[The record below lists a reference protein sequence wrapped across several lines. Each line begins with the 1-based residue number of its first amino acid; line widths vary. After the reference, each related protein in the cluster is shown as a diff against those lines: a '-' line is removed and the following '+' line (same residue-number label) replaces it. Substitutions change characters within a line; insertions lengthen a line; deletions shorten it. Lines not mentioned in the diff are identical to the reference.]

1 MNVSEISMAEPIG
14 GDLMQAAP
22 IRPLRNRLALKQIIK
37 DRVKRAVVTVGCGLN
52 SILGYRAGNRLGILM
67 YHRVVD
73 PVPGIDPPTWNIT
86 PAGFHEQLAGLLA
99 RGFQAWPLQ
108 RVIEHHDLSKEL
120 PPKVFVVTFDDGHES
135 VYTNGWPVLRE
146 LGVPATVFLSTAF
159 LDSQKPFPFD
169 DWAGAG
175 SSLAPIETWRPLSS
189 AQCREMMADGLVDLG
204 AHTHTHQD
212 FGDRSLDF
220 RLDLAIN
227 VNELQSLYRGPKPG
241 FTFPFGRVNPGLMD
255 AAQNGSVTCA
265 LTTFGIPVNACDS
278 PFGWGRFDVEA
289 WDTSQT
295 LAAKLGGWYS
305 WSPKLQRRLSS
316 LRDCWKSRR
325 KMKWDE

>member
-1 MNVSEISMAEPIG
+1 MNLSEIAMIAPVG
-14 GDLMQAAP
+14 GDLTQSAP
-22 IRPLRNRLALKQIIK
+22 TQPLLNRRKVKSIIK
-37 DRVKRAVVTVGCGLN
+37 DEVKRAVVTIGCGLN

-73 PVPGIDPPTWNIT
+73 LVPGIDPPTWNIT
-86 PAGFHEQLAGLLA
+86 PAAFREQLTGLLA
-99 RGFQAWPLQ
+99 RGFQPWSLQ
-108 RVIEHHDLSKEL
+108 RVIQYHDLNKDV

-146 LGVPATVFLSTAF
+146 LGVPATVFLATAF

-175 SSLAPIETWRPLSS
+175 SNLAPIETWRPLSS

-220 RLDLAIN
+220 RIDLATN
-227 VNELQSLYRGPKPG
+227 VNELRSSYRVCKPG
-241 FTFPFGRVNPGLMD
+241 FAFPFGRVGPGLMD
-255 AAQNGSVTCA
+255 AARNGSVTCA
-265 LTTFGIPVNACDS
+265 LTTFATPVNARDS

-295 LAAKLGGWYS
+295 LATKLGGWYS
-305 WSPKLQRRLSS
+305 WASRLQRRLSA
-316 LRDCWKSRR
+316 LRDCWKSG
-325 KMKWDE
+325 KK